1 MTIVAARSVSSF
13 FFEVVEGSLR
23 SRGVEATDGAT
34 HYLVELLADYA
45 HPDPRA
51 GETLERPL
59 TLLLDE
65 AVKETDRAERFERLR
80 TIGDGVLYGCG
91 FFGDHFDAR
100 GIDPKYLHGLGA
112 RAYGT
117 ASSMLRRGADGTSP
131 ARPGRGRK
139 LEETGSD
146 LFAELADNFAA
157 FVAVVSDVADT
168 TVAMSTETARGLLKV
183 YERWLKT
190 GSERLANALTSRGV
204 MPTRGPKGVLQ

>member
-13 FFEVVEGSLR
+13 FFEVVEDSLR
-23 SRGVEATDGAT
+23 LRGVEATGGAT

-45 HPDPRA
+45 HPDQRA
-51 GETLERPL
+51 GETLERPI

-65 AVKETDRAERFERLR
+65 AVKETDPAERFERLR

-131 ARPGRGRK
+131 ASPGRGRK
-139 LEETGSD
+139 LEEAGSD